1 MKTLIVEDEF
11 TSRVVMHKLLSP
23 YGECH
28 IAVNGLEAVEGFAQ
42 ALAAGEA
49 YDLVSLDIVL
59 PEMDGFEVLSRIR
72 RIEGRMGIVGPH
84 WAKIIMVFAVNEP
97 KSIMQAFN
105 SQCEAYLIKPIEEA
119 KLLNHLRKFG
129 LLE

>member
-28 IAVNGLEAVEGFAQ
+28 IAVNGLEAVEVFAQ

-72 RIEGRMGIVGPH
+72 RIEGRKGIVGPH
-84 WAKIIMVFAVNEP
+84 WAKIIMVSAVNEP

-119 KLLNHLRKFG
+119 KLLSHLRKFG